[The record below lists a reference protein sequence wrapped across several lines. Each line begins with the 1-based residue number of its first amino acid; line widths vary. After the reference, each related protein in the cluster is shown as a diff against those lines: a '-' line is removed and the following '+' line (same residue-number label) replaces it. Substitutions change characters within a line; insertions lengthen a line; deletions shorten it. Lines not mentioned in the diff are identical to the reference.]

1 MKKNSILLAMTS
13 LLVLSACGGGGS
25 SEANSSALPPKERE
39 FTVLG
44 NEKVD
49 MEVKQGISMRLLRV
63 QGNQNRKKEI
73 LAGDDELTATFQAG
87 DEIEILSSSTHILLE
102 AFGNEETLLYSK
114 TGQFRIE
121 VPKGKVAAIYPGLP
135 KGESTISARIPSA
148 SELSEIRNLACNPF
162 DVMSIEEYPG
172 SGTTVVQADDSPSI
186 KTQMMFPH
194 AYSNVVTR
202 GEASFFARNAID
214 GHLDSNG
221 HGDYPYQSWGY
232 DQKDEASFTLY
243 FGRKVAL
250 SSIGITLR
258 HDKANNHDTYWAS
271 AVIEYDGGEL
281 EIEPEDSGD
290 EQEFEFDGDVT
301 TDFIRIR
308 DIVSAKTGQGYAALT
323 EISAYGHDASD
334 DLDAKRQG
342 IVGGFNLKNG
352 PAVRSH
358 AYSAEE
364 VKENA
369 DRANAWFLDALDKG
383 SLKVPMYDLNS
394 TETVKLGEFEW
405 KDSIYYSGMSD
416 YILTTGDQAGYD
428 YLKGIGEA
436 AKYRCNSG
444 TYTPHGDHYQIG
456 ETFMNLG
463 DIAST
468 SYQAAQPRSNLDW
481 NVAAYP
487 NVPPK
492 VSGDHR
498 DENSRDWSH
507 LSFWWCDALYMAL
520 NSYTLMSKITGE
532 DKYVTTAKAGYDY
545 AKGFLYDQEDHLWH
559 RDLTQLS
566 LTNSQDEGA
575 KHKVYWARGNAWVF
589 AALAKELIYL
599 DEADYP
605 EIYDDYLNDYLEMA
619 EALAEHQKDDG
630 LWDVSITPYDKYSGK
645 EITGTCGFLYGYC
658 VGLALGVL
666 DEATY
671 LPMVEKGFETIY
683 ETCFI
688 NGTDQLG
695 YMQTVGY
702 QPQNYVSEEFSKVIT
717 NEFGMGLFLLASSA
731 FMRLCDDY
739 EAVPLLPDAGAQGY
753 YYS

>member
-1 MKKNSILLAMTS
+1 MKKNRILLVMTS
-13 LLVLSACGGGGS
+13 LLALSACGGGGGAS
-25 SEANSSALPPKERE
+25 SASSALPPKQRE
-39 FTVLG
+39 FTVFG

-63 QGNQNRKKEI
+63 QGNQNRKREI
-73 LAGDDELTATFQAG
+73 AKGEDELSAVFQAG
-87 DEIEILSSSTHILLE
+87 DEIEILSSSRYIVLE
-102 AFGNEETLLYSK
+102 AFGNEETLLYSAS
-114 TGQFRIE
+114 GQFRIE
-121 VPKGKVAAIYPGLP
+121 VPKGKNAAVYPSLP
-135 KGESTISARIPSA
+135 KGESLVSARIPTQ
-148 SELSEIRNLACNPF
+148 SELSEVRNLALNPY
-162 DVMSIEEYPG
+162 DVMRIEEYPG
-172 SGTTVVQADDSPSI
+172 SGTTIVQEADSPSI
-186 KTQMMFPH
+186 KAQSMFPH
-194 AYSNVVTR
+194 AYANVVTR

-214 GHLDSNG
+214 GHVNSAG

-232 DQKDEASFTLY
+232 DQKEEASFTLY

-250 SSIGITLR
+250 SSIGLTLR

-281 EIEPEDSGD
+281 EVELEDSGD
-290 EQEFEFDGDVT
+290 EQEFPFDADIT
-301 TDFIRIR
+301 TDYIRIR

-323 EISAYGHDASD
+323 EISAYGYDVSPELA
-334 DLDAKRQG
+334 AKRQG
-342 IVGGFNLKNG
+342 IVGGFNLKDG

-358 AYSAEE
+358 LYSAEE

-369 DRANAWFLDALDKG
+369 DRANAWFLNSVENG
-383 SLKVPMYDLNS
+383 TLKVPMYDLNS

-405 KDSIYYSGMSD
+405 KDSVYYSGVSD
-416 YILTTGDQAGYD
+416 YILTTGDQEGYD

-456 ETFMNLG
+456 ETFMNLA

-468 SYQAAQPRSNLDW
+468 PYQFAQPKTNLDW
-481 NVAAYP
+481 NVASFP
-487 NVPPK
+487 NIPPK

-498 DENSRDWSH
+498 DDNSRDWSH

-520 NSYTLMSKITGE
+520 NSYTLMSRITGD
-532 DKYVTTAKAGYDY
+532 DKYVTTAKQGYDY
-545 AKGFLYDQEDHLWH
+545 AKGFLYDQDDHLWH

-566 LTNSQDEGA
+566 LTNSKDSGDH
-575 KHKVYWARGNAWVF
+575 HKVYWARGNAWVF

-599 DEADYP
+599 DKGEFP
-605 EIYDDYLNDYLEMA
+605 EIYNDYLDDFIEMA
-619 EALAEHQKDDG
+619 ESLADHQRDDG
-630 LWDVSITPYDKYSGK
+630 LWNVSITPYEAYAGK

-658 VGLALGVL
+658 VGLALGIL
-666 DEATY
+666 DEKTY
-671 LPMVEKGFETIY
+671 MPIVEKGFETIY
-683 ETCFI
+683 DTCFLD
-688 NGTDQLG
+688 GTDQLG

-702 QPQNYVSEEFSKVIT
+702 QPQNYVSESFSRVIT

-739 EAVPLLPDAGAQGY
+739 EQTPLLPDAGAQGY
-753 YYS
+753 FYS